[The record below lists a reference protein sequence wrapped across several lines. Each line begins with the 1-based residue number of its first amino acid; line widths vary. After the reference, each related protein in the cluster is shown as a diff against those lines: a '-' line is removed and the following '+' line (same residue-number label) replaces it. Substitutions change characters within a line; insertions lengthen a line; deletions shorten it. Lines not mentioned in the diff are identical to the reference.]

1 MIVKRERLYS
11 KNQTGRRMY
20 WLARRFSGDISKA
33 LIRRNGRVQK
43 LTDLSL
49 GEVYDVVRSIP
60 YRRDD
65 KPVEVVAR
73 PLHILAGAG
82 SGADCKK
89 KSIILGAWL
98 HETNKSR
105 AEPIR
110 WRFVGVS
117 SLRSRRIH
125 HVLPQIKIDGE
136 YKNVDATYPKNK
148 IFDRKKYTAME
159 VL

>member
-20 WLARRFSGDISKA
+20 WLARRFSGDIAKA
-33 LIRRNGRVQK
+33 LVRRSGSVKRMV
-43 LTDLSL
+43 DLSL
-49 GEVYDVVRSIP
+49 AEMYDVVRSIP

-82 SGADCKK
+82 GGADCKK
-89 KSIILGAWL
+89 KAIILGAWL

-105 AEPIR
+105 AEPIH

-117 SLRSRRIH
+117 SLKSRRIH